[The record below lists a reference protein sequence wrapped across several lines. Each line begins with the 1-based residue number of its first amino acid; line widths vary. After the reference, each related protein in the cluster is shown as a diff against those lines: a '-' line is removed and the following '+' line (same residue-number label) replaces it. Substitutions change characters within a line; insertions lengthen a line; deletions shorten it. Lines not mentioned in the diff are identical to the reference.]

1 MLSRPSGCRRRPRRG
16 IRSRL
21 VKTGR
26 NDPCPCGSGAKVKR
40 CCGVDGVRR
49 SQDALEDLFSL
60 AFYFPRQRPSS
71 ATFDAWAE
79 RVGDQLTRELLE
91 EGLAELGAAER
102 ARIPAE
108 FAAAHPQVWEKI
120 LDDVRGH
127 DDAHQILLVGAVV
140 AGLEER
146 HRQVDPEALELLEM
160 DEEAREDPV
169 ESLALTLAATDLWSA
184 FEIIDA
190 TESFDKGATTA
201 AIAEQLWS
209 EWHEQRL
216 EDLVHRVRELL
227 PVAGFAAASSA
238 IESGCR
244 AFTRDPW
251 VRTRL
256 RSELLLDALP
266 TAADI
271 LGLVA

>member
-1 MLSRPSGCRRRPRRG
+1 M
-16 IRSRL
+16 
-21 VKTGR
+21 
-26 NDPCPCGSGAKVKR
+26 KR

-49 SQDALEDLFSL
+49 SQEALEDLFSL
-60 AFYFPRQRPSS
+60 AFHFPRQRPAS

-91 EGLAELGAAER
+91 EGLTELGVDEQ

-108 FAAAHPQVWEKI
+108 FAAAYPQVWEKI
-120 LDDVRGH
+120 LDDVCGR
-127 DDAHQILLVGAVV
+127 DDALQVLLIGAVV

-146 HRQVDPEALELLEM
+146 HRQVDPAALELLEV

-169 ESLALTLAATDLWSA
+169 ESLVLALAATDLWNT

-190 TESFDKGATTA
+190 TESFDTGATTA
-201 AIAEQLWS
+201 VIAEQLWS

-216 EDLVHRVRELL
+216 VHLVRRLRDLL
-227 PVAGFAAASSA
+227 PVTGFAAASSA

-244 AFTRDPW
+244 AFKRDPS

-266 TAADI
+266 TAADV
-271 LGLVA
+271 LSLVA